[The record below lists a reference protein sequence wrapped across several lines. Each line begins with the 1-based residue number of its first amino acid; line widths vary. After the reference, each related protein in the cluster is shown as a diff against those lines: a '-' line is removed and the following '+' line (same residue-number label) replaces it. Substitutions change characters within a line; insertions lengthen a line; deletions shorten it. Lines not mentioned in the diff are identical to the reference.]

1 MRLIVT
7 KNISLSFKER
17 LLQQGYSVVDIP
29 LIEIKPILFELKELD
44 QNVIFTSQSA
54 VHILLQKQ
62 QANQGLLKDKKY
74 FCVGEKVK
82 SLLEKN
88 GQKVVKMSQNASEL
102 AHSLVM
108 NHKNEQFSFFCGTR
122 RMDDLELVFAKNEM
136 KLNIIPIYDTLL
148 TPHKIKLDVDG
159 ILFYSPSAVES
170 FFIKNKWPKNT
181 YGFCIGKTTANA
193 LKKYTDRFYVA
204 SQPKESAL
212 LVKLK
217 QHFSAYA

>member
-29 LIEIKPILFELKELD
+29 LIEIKPIPFELKEVK
-44 QNVIFTSQSA
+44 QNVIFTSQNA
-54 VHILLQKQ
+54 VRILLKKQ
-62 QANQGLLKDKKY
+62 QPNQGLMKGKKF

-82 SLLEKN
+82 SLLKKSD
-88 GQKVVKMSQNASEL
+88 QKVVKMAQNASEL
-102 AHSLVM
+102 AHYLLK

-122 RMDDLELVFAKNEM
+122 RMDNLELVFAQNEM
-136 KLNIIPIYDTLL
+136 KLTIIPIYDTLL
-148 TPHKIKLDVDG
+148 KPQKIKLDVEG

-170 FFIKNKWPKNT
+170 FFIKNKWPKNA
-181 YGFCIGKTTANA
+181 YGFCIGNTTANV
-193 LKKYTDRFYVA
+193 LKKYTEQFYVA
-204 SQPKESAL
+204 SQPKESSL
-212 LVKLK
+212 LLKLK

>member
-1 MRLIVT
+1 
-7 KNISLSFKER
+7 
-17 LLQQGYSVVDIP
+17 
-29 LIEIKPILFELKELD
+29 
-44 QNVIFTSQSA
+44 
-54 VHILLQKQ
+54 
-62 QANQGLLKDKKY
+62 
-74 FCVGEKVK
+74 
-82 SLLEKN
+82 
-88 GQKVVKMSQNASEL
+88 
-102 AHSLVM
+102 
-108 NHKNEQFSFFCGTR
+108 
-122 RMDDLELVFAKNEM
+122 MDDLELVFAKNEM

-181 YGFCIGKTTANA
+181 YGFCIGKTTANV

>member
-1 MRLIVT
+1 
-7 KNISLSFKER
+7 
-17 LLQQGYSVVDIP
+17 
-29 LIEIKPILFELKELD
+29 
-44 QNVIFTSQSA
+44 
-54 VHILLQKQ
+54 
-62 QANQGLLKDKKY
+62 
-74 FCVGEKVK
+74 
-82 SLLEKN
+82 
-88 GQKVVKMSQNASEL
+88 MSQNASEL